1 MARFCSIGSVRLRIA
16 RKHTSEC
23 LPLLSNTDLK
33 QQNFPVANSV
43 VHNDAMYCPSC
54 GKEIGAGL
62 SFCNQC
68 GTRLAAADPKAISGT
83 SFNLML
89 AGVVA
94 IPFVGLAMMFVV
106 IAALKNGMGFKDDFI
121 FVITFM
127 TFLLF
132 AIAEIA
138 FVIMLLTRTRGAKQ
152 QKMPDGKLQ
161 TGQLPAQEHR
171 SLNSPTFEPMPV
183 GSVTDHT
190 TRHLEPSLNRE
201 RE

>member
-1 MARFCSIGSVRLRIA
+1 
-16 RKHTSEC
+16 
-23 LPLLSNTDLK
+23 
-33 QQNFPVANSV
+33 
-43 VHNDAMYCPSC
+43 MYCPSC
-54 GKEIGAGL
+54 GKEISGGL

-68 GTRLAAADPKAISGT
+68 GTRLAAADPRAVSGT

-94 IPFVGLAMMFVV
+94 IPFVGLAMMFAV
-106 IAALKNGMGFKDDFI
+106 IAALKNGMGFKDDFV

-138 FVIMLLTRTRGAKQ
+138 FVIMLLTRTRGPKQ
-152 QKMPDGKLQ
+152 QKMPNGKVE
-161 TGQLPAQEHR
+161 TGQLPTQDPR
-171 SLNSPTFEPMPV
+171 SLGSPTFEPMPV
-183 GSVTDHT
+183 ASVTDHT